1 MTRVSTRSLYF
12 FSYLI
17 NGISCAAIYFQTSI
31 YAILPLSSTFGII
44 LTAITTLPYQMV
56 SEFHK
61 DKNYKK
67 KSPPGT
73 QRGFGVDCS
82 LVGSIF
88 FLGQTVISSFMS
100 LLVSKF
106 GNYTTVLLGALF
118 SLLGCLWISL
128 FVIFP
133 KPRAKKKPNNTH

>member
-44 LTAITTLPYQMV
+44 LTSLTTLPYQMV

-61 DKNYKK
+61 DKSFKK

-88 FLGQTVISSFMS
+88 FLGQTLISSFMS
-100 LLVSKF
+100 LAVSKF
-106 GNYTTVLLGALF
+106 GNYTTVLLGSVF

-133 KPRAKKKPNNTH
+133 KPRAKKKSNNTH